1 MNKYF
6 GQRKLVFQEQMEKK
20 KMGRGGRWVV
30 EDCGGE
36 GEFVKGKKVLKHL
49 AS

>member
-20 KMGRGGRWVV
+20 KMGRGGEVS
-30 EDCGGE
+30 GG
-36 GEFVKGKKVLKHL
+36 GLWWRR
-49 AS
+49 